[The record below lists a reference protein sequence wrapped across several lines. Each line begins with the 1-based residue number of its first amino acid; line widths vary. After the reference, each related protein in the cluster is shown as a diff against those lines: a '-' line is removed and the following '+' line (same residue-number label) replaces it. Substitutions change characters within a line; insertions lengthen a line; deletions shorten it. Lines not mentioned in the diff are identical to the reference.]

1 MKSFSNMYV
10 PANGFVSIFGD
21 VEFSANS
28 GDGQMITDR
37 TSKNNG
43 VVNFVNDSRWQGDAS
58 NQFINGYVCVHH
70 PEPFTFPIG
79 HKGVYAPVATS
90 GANGTVAAFYKEN
103 PMNVVES
110 LSSDISSV
118 STFGY
123 WDISG
128 PEASRITLTYA
139 PGFDLEDMNTLTI
152 VGLVGNQ
159 WEVVSSTVDEYK
171 LNIQSSNGLFE
182 GVSDSKSGS
191 ITTNEVID
199 PAAYSAFAIGS
210 IGNSALISNA
220 DFSVFP
226 NPSII
231 GNDIN
236 IEYELPN
243 NGSMRV
249 FNSANQL
256 VYTQPMESGVGET
269 TLDRMNL
276 VEGTYFV
283 SFTDNEGLVKSKKLI
298 VVSK

>member
-1 MKSFSNMYV
+1 M
-10 PANGFVSIFGD
+10 
-21 VEFSANS
+21 
-28 GDGQMITDR
+28 
-37 TSKNNG
+37 
-43 VVNFVNDSRWQGDAS
+43 
-58 NQFINGYVCVHH
+58 
-70 PEPFTFPIG
+70 
-79 HKGVYAPVATS
+79 
-90 GANGTVAAFYKEN
+90 
-103 PMNVVES
+103 
-110 LSSDISSV
+110 
-118 STFGY
+118 
-123 WDISG
+123 
-128 PEASRITLTYA
+128 TYA
-139 PGFDLEDMNTLTI
+139 PGFDLEDINTLTI

-199 PAAYSAFAIGS
+199 PAAYDAFAIGS